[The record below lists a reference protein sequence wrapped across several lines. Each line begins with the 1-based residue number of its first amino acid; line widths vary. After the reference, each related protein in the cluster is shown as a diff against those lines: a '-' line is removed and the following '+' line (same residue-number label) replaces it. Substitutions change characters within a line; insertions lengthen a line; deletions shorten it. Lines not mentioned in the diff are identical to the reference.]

1 MKEEIESLKDRLEYN
16 GTGNDQLTKEVDEMK
31 ERLRREVEAKQQ
43 HIEELRDN
51 KAKIEN
57 LTKQG
62 PILHNFLRP

>member
-1 MKEEIESLKDRLEYN
+1 LKEEIESLKVRLEYN

-51 KAKIEN
+51 EAKIEN

-62 PILHNFLRP
+62 PILYKFLRP